1 MVRLRIKLGESE
13 VELEGDKDFV
23 DTHLKECWDMIMS
36 SAHPKSAAVKNK
48 AKPSQSVS

>member
-23 DTHLKECWDMIMS
+23 DAHLKECWDMIMS
-36 SAHPKSAAVKNK
+36 RVQPKSAASKNK
-48 AKPSQSVS
+48 TKSSQSGS